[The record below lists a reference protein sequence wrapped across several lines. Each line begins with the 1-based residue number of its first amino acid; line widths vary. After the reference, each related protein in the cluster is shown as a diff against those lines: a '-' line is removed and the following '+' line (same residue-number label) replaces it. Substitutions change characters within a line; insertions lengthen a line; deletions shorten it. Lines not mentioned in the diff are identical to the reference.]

1 MSTEPIRETNKT
13 DVASLLQRFT
23 SSLIIKVDAAEETM
37 ATIYLLRFSLIF
49 EVIWYHLKE
58 DKSLSK
64 ANFHQWALNTG
75 QSLCLDRACD
85 LGKHC
90 GYTDGLFGAAGL

>member
-13 DVASLLQRFT
+13 DGASLLQHFT
-23 SSLIIKVDAAEETM
+23 SSRIIKVDAAEETM

-49 EVIWYHLKE
+49 EVIGYHLKE
-58 DKSLSK
+58 DNSLSK

-75 QSLCLDRACD
+75 RSLCLDRACD
-85 LGKHC
+85 LGNRC
-90 GYTDGLFGAAGL
+90 GYTDAIFGAGGL